1 MYLYSPPRL
10 PDSGSDKEN
19 SHSRYLL
26 SSRPSTLSRH
36 NDVHSETPASVP
48 PTHRRF
54 DYVELSPVP
63 KSSTPLPANQRE
75 AGEGQ
80 GREHTQ
86 WQEERSTSSQWDAV
100 LSRKG
105 TGSGSN
111 QMPRVENE
119 IEKKWAEF
127 ERMPLKEM
135 SAPLPMGSRPSGQ
148 SANEALQRE
157 VVCGED
163 FPNLQT
169 TFNAN

>member
-1 MYLYSPPRL
+1 
-10 PDSGSDKEN
+10 
-19 SHSRYLL
+19 
-26 SSRPSTLSRH
+26 
-36 NDVHSETPASVP
+36 
-48 PTHRRF
+48 
-54 DYVELSPVP
+54 
-63 KSSTPLPANQRE
+63 
-75 AGEGQ
+75 
-80 GREHTQ
+80 
-86 WQEERSTSSQWDAV
+86 
-100 LSRKG
+100 
-105 TGSGSN
+105 
-111 QMPRVENE
+111 MPRVENE